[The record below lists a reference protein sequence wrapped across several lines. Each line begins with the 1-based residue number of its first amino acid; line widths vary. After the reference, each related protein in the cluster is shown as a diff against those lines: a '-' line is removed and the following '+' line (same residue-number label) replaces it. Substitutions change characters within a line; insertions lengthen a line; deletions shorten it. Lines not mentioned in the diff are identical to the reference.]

1 MLCDVLRNKFG
12 RRVAEP
18 NHDSPKK
25 IHRLIHVQI
34 YRPKSVLFYDIV
46 HHFLDTSR
54 HIWRVD
60 DEFSQIVSTRE
71 LLVHGNVEEL
81 LTLASERI
89 FEYFFNIREPVFDC
103 VFSFVDDVSVHFLF
117 RDGVE
122 IVKPIQIGLKLG

>member
-1 MLCDVLRNKFG
+1 MCIR
-12 RRVAEP
+12 
-18 NHDSPKK
+18 DS
-25 IHRLIHVQI
+25 VQI
-34 YRPKSVLFYDIV
+34 YRPNSVLFYDIV
-46 HHFLDTSR
+46 HRFLDVPC

-89 FEYFFNIREPVFDC
+89 FKYFLNIREPVFDC
-103 VFSFVDDVSVHFLF
+103 VFSFVGDVRVRFLF

-122 IVKPIQIGLKLG
+122 IVEPI